1 MVVDT
6 KLLFVLVG
14 LPFSGKTTWAE
25 KYSSDSKEII
35 SRDEI
40 LNSINRDTAL
50 RQYLFLEAKK
60 IIEPVS
66 KIYLT
71 KEQNAWN
78 DAVTSEYVK
87 QITEKIRNSISD
99 VVIVDGTHLSLE
111 SRKFIAE
118 DYGRKKIAVVFETLK
133 EVCIERWKNG
143 IVTGV
148 RSTITE
154 DLIQKMDNLRIFPEK
169 DEGFDE
175 VLLIE

>member
-1 MVVDT
+1 MVADT

-25 KYSSDSKEII
+25 KYSSEFKEII

-40 LNSINRDTAL
+40 LNAINRDTAL

-66 KIYLT
+66 QIYLS

-78 DAVTSEYVK
+78 DVVTSEYVK
-87 QITEKIRNSISD
+87 QVKEKICNSISD

-118 DYGRKKIAVVFETLK
+118 GYGRKKIAIVFETPK
-133 EVCIERWKNG
+133 EVCIERWKKG

-154 DLIQKMDNLRIFPEK
+154 DLIDKMDNLRIFPQK
-169 DEGFDE
+169 TEGFDE